1 MKNRMLK
8 RSHLSEK
15 TCREMIQLFA
25 DDLTATQIARYTGV
39 SRVTVNNYLRLIRTH
54 IALHCAA
61 LNPLESQEIPVA
73 QTEIETPGL
82 EDANAY
88 YYGCYRH
95 ADKVFTKGLCS
106 MDKHTLIALRQI
118 RFSKPEEQV
127 LPGSLEKFH
136 AVVDFESWKLY
147 QPACCVKGVS
157 DSTCDEIAIFWGNTR
172 NRLIKFRGLNKRTL
186 GLHVKESEFRHNYR
200 NQDINALL
208 LNIIYKY
215 PLHHSRILS
224 GHTMALQVA
233 G

>member
-1 MKNRMLK
+1 MLK

-54 IALHCAA
+54 IVMHCAA
-61 LNPLESQEIPVA
+61 LNPLELETGCIPAPV
-73 QTEIETPGL
+73 TEMEKSGP
-82 EDANAY
+82 EDPNAY
-88 YYGCYRH
+88 YYGCCQH
-95 ADKVFTKGLCS
+95 ADKVFTKGLFS
-106 MDKHTLIALRQI
+106 MDKHTLLGLRQI
-118 RFSKPEEQV
+118 RFTKPEEQV

-147 QPACCVKGVS
+147 QPGCYVQGNADNS
-157 DSTCDEIAIFWGNTR
+157 FEEIAIFWGNTR

-186 GLHVKESEFRHNYR
+186 GLHLKESEFRHNYR

-215 PLHHSRILS
+215 PLQHGQPMINHSMRF
-224 GHTMALQVA
+224 QVA

>member
-1 MKNRMLK
+1 MLK

-54 IALHCAA
+54 IALHCAE
-61 LNPLESQEIPVA
+61 LNPLEMEPGPVPGP
-73 QTEIETPGL
+73 ETVL
-82 EDANAY
+82 EKYEPEDSNAY
-88 YYGCYRH
+88 YYGCYH
-95 ADKVFTKGLCS
+95 QADKVFTKGLCS
-106 MDKHTLIALRQI
+106 MDKHTLLALRQI
-118 RFSKPEEQV
+118 RFTKPEEQV
-127 LPGSLEKFH
+127 FPGCLEKFH

-147 QPACCVKGVS
+147 QPGCYVRGNTDRS
-157 DSTCDEIAIFWGNTR
+157 SEEIAIFWGNTR
-172 NRLIKFRGLNKRTL
+172 NRLLKFRGLNKRTL

-215 PLHHSRILS
+215 PLQHGKSIFNQSLRF
-224 GHTMALQVA
+224 QVA